1 MYNFFDKRMT
11 PAPFENVLKTHPFWQ
26 TQFRCEEVRIAQ
38 EEKGGEGGREGGQ
51 WRLEQQPDEANCQN
65 HVAPSSSD
73 ARITA
78 SMLSTECTAASS
90 A

>member
-1 MYNFFDKRMT
+1 MYKFLDKRMT

-51 WRLEQQPDEANCQN
+51 
-65 HVAPSSSD
+65 
-73 ARITA
+73 
-78 SMLSTECTAASS
+78 
-90 A
+90 